1 MTDEL
6 PSKVVRSNGTH
17 EVLAHAVKV
26 VNPHLLDGTFGRYA
40 ANKTEDSNTVALKR
54 EPYCNFCDT
63 LTISEGSGV
72 PWNARTAGRSWRAVS
87 AFAWNAVRR

>member
-40 ANKTEDSNTVALKR
+40 ANEDGRLEYSCSKER
-54 EPYCNFCDT
+54 
-63 LTISEGSGV
+63 TILQ
-72 PWNARTAGRSWRAVS
+72 
-87 AFAWNAVRR
+87 FL